1 MQEYL
6 VLHAPAVWNIIH
18 TSQYMPLTKA
28 ATWAEAPVARR
39 RVAGMDQY
47 MMAVVMG

>member
-1 MQEYL
+1 MQKL
-6 VLHAPAVWNIIH
+6 VLCMPAILTIVR

-47 MMAVVMG
+47 MMAVVI